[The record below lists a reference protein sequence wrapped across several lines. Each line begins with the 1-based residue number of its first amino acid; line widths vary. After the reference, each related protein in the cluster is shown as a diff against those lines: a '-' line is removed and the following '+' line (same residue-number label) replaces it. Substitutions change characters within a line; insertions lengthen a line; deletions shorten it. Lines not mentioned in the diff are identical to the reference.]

1 VFASE
6 GPSTIEN
13 MAKDN
18 IKKEAEKQEEPALKQ
33 EETAS
38 QQEEKKVETEESAN
52 DKKRKEGKE
61 NVLEAKV
68 TELTDKLSREH
79 DDYMRLMAEFETFR
93 RRSAED
99 RLNLV
104 STAAADVVKGFI
116 PVLDDLDAALK
127 VLQNADDKSSLE
139 GIQLIYGKLIDY
151 LKSCGLEIIDA
162 VGKDFDT
169 DFHEALTQIPA
180 PAEELKGKVIEV
192 YKTGYMFKGKV
203 IRFAKVVVGS

>member
-1 VFASE
+1 
-6 GPSTIEN
+6 

-68 TELTDKLSREH
+68 AELTDKLSREH